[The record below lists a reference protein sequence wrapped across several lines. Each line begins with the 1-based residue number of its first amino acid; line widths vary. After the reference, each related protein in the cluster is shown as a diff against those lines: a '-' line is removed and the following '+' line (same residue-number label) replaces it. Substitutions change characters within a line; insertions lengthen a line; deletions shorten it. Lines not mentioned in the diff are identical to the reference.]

1 MQKYINILVSSFL
14 VSCGVYS
21 FDGASI
27 PSNAKSFYVSNFII
41 KTDNCPANTGNVSSE
56 KLIDLLL
63 NQTSLQ
69 FSNKETELNFYGEII
84 NYKINPISIQSNDIA
99 AKNRL
104 EITIKVKYINTLDN
118 NQNFE
123 HSFKRYRDFDS
134 EQNLTEIEDD
144 LIQSILEEITED
156 IYNKAFVNW

>member
-1 MQKYINILVSSFL
+1 MQKYINILITAFL
-14 VSCGVYS
+14 LSCGVYS

-27 PSNAKSFYVSNFII
+27 PSDATSFYVNTFII
-41 KTDNCPANTGNVSSE
+41 KTENCPANTGSVSSE

-63 NQTSLQ
+63 NQTNLK
-69 FSNKETELNFYGEII
+69 FSNKETELNFYGEIT
-84 NYKINPISIQSNDIA
+84 NYKINPIAIQSNDLA

-104 EITIKVKYINTLDN
+104 EITIKVKYTNTLDKK
-118 NQNFE
+118 QNFE

-134 EQNLTEIEDD
+134 EQNLAEIEDD
-144 LIQSILEEITED
+144 LIQSILQEITED

>member
-1 MQKYINILVSSFL
+1 MNSFL
-14 VSCGVYS
+14 LYLTGVFSGIFAGFFLTRS
-21 FDGASI
+21 FW
-27 PSNAKSFYVSNFII
+27 
-41 KTDNCPANTGNVSSE
+41 KT
-56 KLIDLLL
+56 
-63 NQTSLQ
+63 
-69 FSNKETELNFYGEII
+69 NKETELNFYGEIT

-104 EITIKVKYINTLDN
+104 EITIKVKYTNTLDN